1 MTDMIGL
8 VVEVSASQLTVA
20 LDPREQSGRIDR
32 TSIGALVKASALGGI
47 VLGIVSSVRVEA
59 GGARHVLVVDLL
71 GELTA
76 GENGKL
82 RFGRGVSVH
91 PILGTPVVAATGED
105 ADLVYGKPASFH
117 ARIGTLYRDEARPAF
132 LVTNDLLSK
141 HFAIV
146 GTTGSGKS
154 CAVTVLL
161 RALLDTH
168 PFAHIVLLDPHN
180 EYATAFGTSAEV
192 FDADNLQLPCWLLN
206 FEELVAVLVRG
217 GSMEEQE
224 AQTSILKEAV
234 IQSRRKFAGDGQEAG
249 WITVDTPVP
258 FRVGDLIRIIDNAM
272 SKLNK
277 VDTSAPYLRLKSRL
291 ESLNSDRRFG
301 FMFSGMVTKDSL
313 ASVIGRLLRIPVEG
327 KPLTIIDLS
336 GVPSEIVDV
345 VVSLLCRVIFD
356 FALWAEH
363 GKMPPVLLV
372 CEEAH
377 RYVPAD
383 QNLGF
388 SATTRA
394 IARISKEGRKYGV
407 SLGLITQR
415 PSELAPSVLTQCG
428 TVFALRMGNELDQQ
442 FVANAL
448 PESSRGMLAALPSLR
463 RQEAVVVGEGVT
475 IPMRIRFDTLPQEQ
489 QPRST
494 SAPFSQIW
502 QKDGADTGVIEEGIR
517 RWRHQLRERPPTE
530 PEERSASKPPGLT
543 IFTPGRA
550 RS

>member
-1 MTDMIGL
+1 M
-8 VVEVSASQLTVA
+8 A
-20 LDPREQSGRIDR
+20 
-32 TSIGALVKASALGGI
+32 
-47 VLGIVSSVRVEA
+47 
-59 GGARHVLVVDLL
+59 
-71 GELTA
+71 
-76 GENGKL
+76 
-82 RFGRGVSVH
+82 
-91 PILGTPVVAATGED
+91 
-105 ADLVYGKPASFH
+105 
-117 ARIGTLYRDEARPAF
+117 
-132 LVTNDLLSK
+132 K
-141 HFAIV
+141 HFAVI

-161 RALLDTH
+161 RALVDSH

-180 EYATAFGTSAEV
+180 EYSAAFSGLAEV
-192 FDADNLQLPCWLLN
+192 VNADNLQLPCWLLN

-217 GSMEEQE
+217 GSAEEQE
-224 AQTSILKEAV
+224 AQTLILKEAV
-234 IQSRRKFAGDGQEAG
+234 TQARRKFVGEGQDNP

-258 FRVGDLIRIIDNAM
+258 FRIGDLIRIIDQAM

-277 VDTSAPYLRLKSRL
+277 VDTSVPYLRLKSRL

-301 FMFSGMVTKDSL
+301 FMFSGMLTKDSM
-313 ASVIGRLLRIPVEG
+313 ASIIGRLLRIPVEG

-377 RYVPAD
+377 RYVPSD
-383 QNLGF
+383 PTLGF
-388 SATTRA
+388 AATTRA

-407 SLGLITQR
+407 SLGLVTQR
-415 PSELAPSVLTQCG
+415 PSELSPSVLTQCG
-428 TVFALRMGNELDQQ
+428 TVFALRMGNEVDQQ

-448 PESSRGMLAALPSLR
+448 PDSSRSMLGALPSLR

-475 IPMRIRFDTLPQEQ
+475 IPMRIRFDTLPPEQ

-494 SAPFSQIW
+494 SAHFSHVW
-502 QKDGADTGVIEEGIR
+502 QTDEADSDLIEEGIR
-517 RWRHQLRERPPTE
+517 RWRRQLRERP
-530 PEERSASKPPGLT
+530 SNAGSQ
-543 IFTPGRA
+543 A
-550 RS
+550 A